1 MKKFKFLELA
11 LVAGLAFSLIT
22 GAVAANAQREL
33 SQKLVRLHVVANSD
47 SDEDQALKLKVRDRV
62 LEVAAECTADANDA
76 AQAQA
81 AISHALPELEA
92 AAQETVYECG
102 YTYPVRAKLCR
113 MYFDTREYETFSLPA
128 GYYDACRIE
137 IGAGEGKNWWCVM
150 FPPLCLGAA
159 ESEFSD
165 IADKA
170 GLTQEEQ
177 ALISSGET
185 VYRCKFKV
193 IEWFSELTE
202 SFK

>member
-22 GAVAANAQREL
+22 GAVAANTQREL
-33 SQKLVRLHVVANSD
+33 SEKLVRLHVIANSD

-62 LEVAAECTADANDA
+62 LELAAKCTAQAQNT

-81 AISHALPELEA
+81 AISHALPEIEA
-92 AAQETVYECG
+92 AAQETVYKLG

-137 IGAGEGKNWWCVM
+137 IGAAAGKNWWCVM

-159 ESEFSD
+159 ECEFSD
-165 IADKA
+165 VADKA
-170 GLTQEEQ
+170 GLTEEEQ

-193 IEWFSELTE
+193 IEWFSELTK